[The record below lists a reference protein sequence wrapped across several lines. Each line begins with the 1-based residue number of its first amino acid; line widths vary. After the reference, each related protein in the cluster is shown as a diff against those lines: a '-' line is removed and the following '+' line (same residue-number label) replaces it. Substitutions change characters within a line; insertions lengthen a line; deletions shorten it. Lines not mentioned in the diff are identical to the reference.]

1 MKDFNITADNIYN
14 VDEKGFLIGIGI
26 KIRRIMSRE
35 AYEKGRCRQSAHDG
49 SREFITLIACI
60 SALGIAIP
68 PVLLYKGVSRDLQD
82 TWVEDLEEKD
92 PFHFASTENGWTNDA
107 YRMEW
112 LKTVFEPYTR
122 PKRATTKRL
131 LIVDGHSSHVNLAF
145 IEYASRHS
153 IIILILPPHS
163 THRLQPLDLN
173 CFLPLGTKYGVH
185 LDA

>member
-14 VDEKGFLIGIGI
+14 VNKKGFLIGIGI
-26 KIRRIMSRE
+26 KMRRIMSRE
-35 AYEKGRCRQSAHDG
+35 AYKKDKCRQSAYDG

-92 PFHFASTENGWTNDA
+92 PFYFVSTENDWTNDA
-107 YRMEW
+107 YRIEW
-112 LKTVFEPYTR
+112 LKTVFKPYTR

-131 LIVDGHSSHVNLAF
+131 LIVDSYSSYVNLAF

-153 IIILILPPHS
+153 IIILILPLHS
-163 THRLQPLDLN
+163 THRL
-173 CFLPLGTKYGVH
+173 
-185 LDA
+185 